1 LGDIDVK
8 IYLFDPWKYK
18 FTRPLIA
25 HWEAQGHE
33 VEHGMWWG
41 ADRVEGRDVAYFFAC
56 ENNIKQASLT
66 SEKPPGTRVIV
77 EAVDAD
83 IYANTF
89 KKMNWDYVDTL
100 VSMSQHMIDY
110 MRPHLPDT
118 LDVRHVPG
126 GVDLDLWTLR
136 RVNRPTSD
144 ATRRYNIVWVGRHW
158 IGKNLF
164 GALQIFHELLLCDG
178 FNPWRLYVR
187 SKGWDPAWWE
197 MHCKAYLEANPMLAA
212 RITFIEQHIPDLN
225 EWLEDKAWILS
236 TSFKEAFGYAVAEAA
251 AKGLRPVIQNS
262 YGTLDIWPRE
272 WVFDTHSQAVRM
284 FLDEDTRPQEYRA
297 VIEQCY
303 PLSQRLALLDEM
315 RLALLDEI
323 CFGGL

>member
-1 LGDIDVK
+1 VK

-25 HWEAQGHE
+25 HWEKQGHE

-41 ADRVEGRDVAYFFAC
+41 PDRVEGRDVAMFYAC

-66 SEKPPGTRVIV
+66 SEKPPDTRVIV

-83 IYANTF
+83 IYARTF
-89 KKMNWDYVDTL
+89 RKVNWDYVDTL

-126 GVDLDLWTLR
+126 GVDLDLWTMR
-136 RVNRPTSD
+136 REPERN
-144 ATRRYNIVWVGRHW
+144 YNIAWVGRYW
-158 IGKNLF
+158 IGKNVF
-164 GALQIFHELLLCDG
+164 GAFQILHELLLRDG
-178 FNPWRLYVR
+178 DNPWRLYVR
-187 SKGWDPAWWE
+187 GKGWDPAWWE
-197 MHCKAYLEANPMLAA
+197 MHCKAYLKANPILTD
-212 RITFIEQHIPDLN
+212 RVTFVEEWIPDLN
-225 EWLEDKAWILS
+225 EWLEDKSYILS
-236 TSFKEAFGYAVAEAA
+236 TSFKEAFGYAIAEAA

-303 PLSQRLALLDEM
+303 PLAQ